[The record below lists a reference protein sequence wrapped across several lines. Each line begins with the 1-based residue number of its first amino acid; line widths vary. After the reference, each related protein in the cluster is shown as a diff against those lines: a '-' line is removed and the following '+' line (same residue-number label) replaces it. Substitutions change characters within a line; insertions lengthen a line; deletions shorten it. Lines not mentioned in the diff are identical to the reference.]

1 MREESWS
8 KWFFVA
14 MLIHALI
21 LVAFSVS
28 IKTSPRRIDIP
39 YYSVNLVGDIG
50 STGSEPKEALPVP
63 PAKAPEPSKPK
74 PLPPKGKEQVVSTS
88 KERSLAPVIRK
99 DVPESTTKD
108 DVRRLNERIRQMTQ
122 NEYTDEK
129 IREMKE
135 RVQYMDVTAR
145 GKGGGAGLKGG
156 SASGGSAYD
165 VYASEVRERIMEA
178 WSPPPS
184 AKTDLVTVVTIK
196 IRKEGGRIADWQI
209 EQRSGNRIYDE
220 AVSRAL
226 RSITDLPPV
235 PSSLDMDPFEIGLN
249 FKPPENAR

>member
-1 MREESWS
+1 MREESWY

-14 MLIHALI
+14 MLIHGLI

-50 STGSEPKEALPVP
+50 EAGSEPKPALSTPPPPSVP
-63 PAKAPEPSKPK
+63 KAAEKPK
-74 PLPPKGKEQVVSTS
+74 PLPSKVSTS
-88 KERSLAPVIRK
+88 KERTLKPVIKK

-108 DVRRLNERIRQMTQ
+108 DVRRLNERIRQMSQ
-122 NEYTDEK
+122 NESTEEK
-129 IREMKE
+129 IREMKQ
-135 RVQYMDVTAR
+135 RLQYMDITAK
-145 GKGGGAGLKGG
+145 GKGGGSGSKGG

-165 VYASEVRERIMEA
+165 AYASEVWERIREA

-184 AKTDLVTVVTIK
+184 AKTDLLTVVTIK

-220 AVSRAL
+220 AVSRTL
-226 RSITDLPPV
+226 RSVTDLPPV
-235 PSSLDMDPFEIGLN
+235 PSALNMDVFELGLN